1 MESRGVVLGSRCR
14 LPRCEPPRITDNYGA
29 GQVDGGHAGLGLFP
43 GSGLSPGW
51 TGSFCG
57 GAGFL
62 VGAGAVLGSFTGA
75 NGAIT
80 GAFGKV
86 RLPQSRLLLTG
97 EGLLEAVLAVI
108 YILLQ
113 VLIADNS

>member
-1 MESRGVVLGSRCR
+1 M
-14 LPRCEPPRITDNYGA
+14 PRCEPPRITDNYGA
-29 GQVDGGHAGLGLFP
+29 GQVDGGHAGLGLSP

-57 GAGFL
+57 GAGSL
-62 VGAGAVLGSFTGA
+62 VGDGAGSLVGDGAGLGSFTGA

-80 GAFGKV
+80 GACGRV
-86 RLPQSRLLLTG
+86 RLPQPRLPLTG
-97 EGLLEAVLAVI
+97 EGVLAVI

-113 VLIADNS
+113 VFIADNS

>member
-1 MESRGVVLGSRCR
+1 M
-14 LPRCEPPRITDNYGA
+14 PRCEPPRITDNYGA
-29 GQVDGGHAGLGLFP
+29 GQVDGGLAGLGLFP

-75 NGAIT
+75 DGAIT

-113 VLIADNS
+113 VFIADNS